1 MHIRSLASVAFVAF
15 AAQAFAQ
22 QTKVFKRSITTGRD
36 LGLMRR
42 ADDGYQP
49 ADEVCNK
56 GGNTCAEACGNG
68 YEQCKSTDQA
78 VHCFNPAAGETC
90 CSTTS
95 GNSCLASFYCTHS
108 SNTDTT
114 CCPNGMNLGD
124 CAANHGV
131 SGALTSDPPVVAS
144 TSVPP
149 TTTSKSSTVPPTTS
163 STPAPPTTTSSS
175 IVIVTTSSTPAP
187 SSTLASSTSE
197 VPSTTELT
205 AEISTTF
212 APSAGTSTAFAS
224 SNGTT
229 LATTSTRS
237 SARSTVFPSS
247 ATTPASAPNQN
258 AGSSNG
264 PAGMAVLLGAAFA
277 AALL

>member
-22 QTKVFKRSITTGRD
+22 QQTKIFKRSITAGRD

-56 GGNTCAEACGNG
+56 GGNTCAEACGTG

-90 CSTTS
+90 CSTTT
-95 GNSCLASFYCTHS
+95 GNSCLSSFYCTHG
-108 SNTDTT
+108 SNSDTT
-114 CCPNGMNLGD
+114 CCPNGMNLAD
-124 CAANHGV
+124 CAAKHGV
-131 SGALTSDPPVVAS
+131 SGLTSDPPVVAS

-149 TTTSKSSTVPPTTS
+149 TTSKTTPPPTTS

-175 IVIVTTSSTPAP
+175 VVVTTSSTPAP
-187 SSTLASSTSE
+187 SSTLIPSTSA
-197 VPSTTELT
+197 VPSTTEVT
-205 AEISTTF
+205 TEVPTTF
-212 APSAGTSTAFAS
+212 VPSAGTSTAFAS

-237 SARSTVFPSS
+237 STRSTVFPSA
-247 ATTPASAPNQN
+247 ATTSASAPDQN
-258 AGSSNG
+258 AGSSDG
-264 PAGMAVLLGAAFA
+264 PAGMAVLLGAAFV

>member
-22 QTKVFKRSITTGRD
+22 QQTKIFKRSITAGRD

-56 GGNTCAEACGNG
+56 GGNTCAEACGTG
-68 YEQCKSTDQA
+68 YEQCKSTDSA

-90 CSTTS
+90 CSTTT
-95 GNSCLASFYCTHS
+95 GNSCLSSFYCTHG

-114 CCPNGMNLGD
+114 CCPNGMNLAD
-124 CAANHGV
+124 CAAKHGV
-131 SGALTSDPPVVAS
+131 SGLTSDPPVVAS

-149 TTTSKSSTVPPTTS
+149 TTSKSSTVPPTTS

-175 IVIVTTSSTPAP
+175 VVVVTTSSTPAP
-187 SSTLASSTSE
+187 SSTLAPTTSE
-197 VPSTTELT
+197 VPSTTEVT
-205 AEISTTF
+205 TEISTTF

-224 SNGTT
+224 GNGTT

-247 ATTPASAPNQN
+247 ATTSASAPDQN

-264 PAGMAVLLGAAFA
+264 PASMAVLLGAAFV